1 MDARPA
7 PRPEEQVMGNVVIFG
22 NQKGGV
28 GKSTL
33 AVLYACW
40 LADVQRQSVCVID
53 LDAQANSSKSLSRS
67 SAIAES
73 VELFGQDPGP
83 IAPPRERT
91 IALAAGSRKLSDVEL
106 ARADLVIP
114 VFRGNVRRLAQDFD
128 AVVIDTPPALGLRM
142 SAALIAGHAVACP
155 IELEE
160 YSIDGVADMLRTVFG
175 VRRRYNPQLR
185 MAAIVLNRFNPHSL
199 RQKAA
204 MQDLVLNFREFVIPA
219 RISTRS
225 AIPEAL
231 AAGVPVWRLPKSAAR
246 EASLEVMRVFEL
258 LQQRIDASNASVPAD
273 TQA

>member
-1 MDARPA
+1 
-7 PRPEEQVMGNVVIFG
+7 MGNVVIFG

-40 LADVQRQSVCVID
+40 LAEMRRQSVCLID
-53 LDAQANSSKSLSRS
+53 LDAQANSSKSLRS
-67 SAIAES
+67 ASTIAEA
-73 VELFGQDPGP
+73 VELFGGDMGP
-83 IAPPRERT
+83 IVPARAQT
-91 IALAAGSRKLSDVEL
+91 IALVPGSKKLAEVEL
-106 ARADLVIP
+106 ARAEVVIP
-114 VFRGNVRRLAQDFD
+114 TFRRNVIRLAQGFD
-128 AVVIDTPPALGLRM
+128 AVVIDTPPLGLRM

-160 YSIDGVADMLRTVFG
+160 YSLDGVADMLRTIFG

-185 MAAIVLNRFNPHSL
+185 LAAIVLNRFNPHSL

-204 MQDLVLNFREFVIPA
+204 MQDLVLNFREFVVPA

-258 LQQRIDASNASVPAD
+258 LQQRIDPSSMPVPAD
-273 TQA
+273 GHV

>member
-1 MDARPA
+1 
-7 PRPEEQVMGNVVIFG
+7 MGNVVIFG

-40 LADVQRQSVCVID
+40 LADVQRHSVCVID
-53 LDAQANSSKSLSRS
+53 LDAQANSSKSLSRC
-67 SAIAES
+67 SAIAQA
-73 VELFGQDPGP
+73 VELFDRDLGA
-83 IAPPRERT
+83 IASPVAQT
-91 IALAAGSRKLSDVEL
+91 IALVPGSRKLADVEL
-106 ARADLVIP
+106 AKADLVIP
-114 VFRGNVRRLAQDFD
+114 LFRSNVMRLAQDFD
-128 AVVIDTPPALGLRM
+128 SVVIDTPPALGLRM
-142 SAALIAGHAVACP
+142 SAALMAGDAVACP

-185 MAAIVLNRFNPHSL
+185 LAAILLNRFNPHSL

-204 MQDLVLNFREFVIPA
+204 MQDLALNFREFVIPA
-219 RISTRS
+219 RISIRS
-225 AIPEAL
+225 SIPEAL

-258 LQQRIDASNASVPAD
+258 LQQRIDASNASLSGG

>member
-1 MDARPA
+1 
-7 PRPEEQVMGNVVIFG
+7 MGNVVIFG

-40 LADVQRQSVCVID
+40 LADVRRRSVCVID
-53 LDAQANSSKSLSRS
+53 LDAQANSSKSLNQS
-67 SAIAES
+67 SAIAEA
-73 VELFGQDPGP
+73 VELFGQDLGP

-91 IALAAGSRKLSDVEL
+91 IALAAGSRRLADVEL

-114 VFRGNVRRLAQDFD
+114 LFRGNVRRLAQDFD

-160 YSIDGVADMLRTVFG
+160 YSIHGVADMLRTVFG

-204 MQDLVLNFREFVIPA
+204 MQDLALNFREFVIPA

-258 LQQRIDASNASVPAD
+258 LQQRIDGSNAPMPAD
-273 TQA
+273 PQA

>member
-1 MDARPA
+1 
-7 PRPEEQVMGNVVIFG
+7 MGNVVIFG

-73 VELFGQDPGP
+73 VELFGQDLGP
-83 IAPPRERT
+83 IAPPCERT
-91 IALAAGSRKLSDVEL
+91 IALAAGSRKLADVEL

-114 VFRGNVRRLAQDFD
+114 LFRRNVRRLAQDFD
-128 AVVIDTPPALGLRM
+128 SVVIDTPPALGLRM

-160 YSIDGVADMLRTVFG
+160 YSIDGVADMLRTVLG

-185 MAAIVLNRFNPHSL
+185 LAALVLNRFNPHSL

-204 MQDLVLNFREFVIPA
+204 MQDLALNFREFVIPA

>member
-1 MDARPA
+1 
-7 PRPEEQVMGNVVIFG
+7 MGNVVIFG

-40 LADVQRQSVCVID
+40 LADVRRRSVCVID
-53 LDAQANSSKSLSRS
+53 LDAQANSSKSLNQS
-67 SAIAES
+67 SAIAEA
-73 VELFGQDPGP
+73 VELFGQDLGP

-91 IALAAGSRKLSDVEL
+91 IALAAG
-106 ARADLVIP
+106 
-114 VFRGNVRRLAQDFD
+114 
-128 AVVIDTPPALGLRM
+128 
-142 SAALIAGHAVACP
+142 CP

-160 YSIDGVADMLRTVFG
+160 YSIHGVADMLRTVFG

-204 MQDLVLNFREFVIPA
+204 MQDLALNFREFVIPA

-258 LQQRIDASNASVPAD
+258 LQQRIDGSNAPMPAD

>member
-1 MDARPA
+1 
-7 PRPEEQVMGNVVIFG
+7 MGNVVIFG

-40 LADVQRQSVCVID
+40 LADVRRHSVCLID
-53 LDAQANSSKSLSRS
+53 LDAQANSSKSLRS
-67 SAIAES
+67 ASAIAEA
-73 VELFGQDPGP
+73 VELFGGDMDPIIP
-83 IAPPRERT
+83 ACPQTISLAPGGKK
-91 IALAAGSRKLSDVEL
+91 LADVEL
-106 ARADLVIP
+106 ARAEVVIP
-114 VFRGNVRRLAQDFD
+114 TFRRNVIRLAQEFD

-160 YSIDGVADMLRTVFG
+160 YSIEGVADMLKTIFG
-175 VRRRYNPQLR
+175 VRRQYNPQLR
-185 MAAIVLNRFNPHSL
+185 LAAILLNRFNPHSL

-204 MQDLVLNFREFVIPA
+204 MQDLALNFREFVIPA

-258 LQQRIDASNASVPAD
+258 LQQRIDASKEPVPA
-273 TQA
+273 QEQP